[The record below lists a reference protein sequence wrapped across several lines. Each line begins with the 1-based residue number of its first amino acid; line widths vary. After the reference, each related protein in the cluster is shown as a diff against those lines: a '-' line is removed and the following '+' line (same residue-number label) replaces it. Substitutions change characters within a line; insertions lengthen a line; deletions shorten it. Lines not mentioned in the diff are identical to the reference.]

1 MIVKKHNLSIEEQ
14 KELLDPFPVDAN
26 LEPTLSGSLPYEKL
40 DGLQFERLCY
50 EILCSE
56 GKNPRYNG
64 KSGQPDY
71 GVDII
76 NEDNDTR
83 CVYQCKNIKDRQSI
97 TETAGDINNAYSK
110 VLNRWIGEQHLPP
123 PTHFFYYSRQELNG
137 IKHSSEYTILR
148 DSALKTDKIDIQLWG
163 REALDSKLR
172 HLYAVVSGVFSEQ
185 VAKVFCTELSRP
197 SDSKWE
203 RLNTTSEYPTL
214 REFYSDWKEN
224 KLYVAPTL
232 HEQFLAALSTS
243 PVVLVQGNPGSG
255 KTTTTLSLLAQ
266 LQNRPERIY
275 YTVISNFDKIT
286 DLADSVKKR
295 AHLPSVFILDDCH
308 SAPELANE
316 LIQRLRGSVL
326 NKNHPVSVK
335 VVLLTRIIPKQEE
348 SIYSDALQDLLELEK
363 ESVIEVLLSDSTSLL
378 RVLKKRLPH
387 IQDITIRHAE
397 HLFNLTGGNLK
408 LASLTVKGIIS
419 ADELTRLDGNSVK
432 ENVSRLYIRN
442 KYTAMADLQY
452 MKQLCALAMFDITP
466 LTDYL
471 GESPTVIKRGLATI
485 LYQPVRVRFSHST
498 LAEVLFYVISDKITG
513 TVQEYDLNHQ
523 VTQELIQYFKYLT
536 NSSVSQL
543 NPFFLN
549 LSTSQLSFPDL
560 STGHIISEFL
570 SSSDFRAILIPDQ
583 SIVNL
588 SILRLLLVKA
598 SGVTPQVMREI
609 HDSICSRLSYLFSK
623 EEAWSEEEIIDFQ
636 SGLLRIS
643 KSSAAH
649 LSAIE
654 CSWVVNRVI
663 EKIRQNFSIPEL
675 FRLLQYSTPSR
686 AAELIDSLTAED
698 IDALVEK
705 TNRSVGTLNLTL
717 RDLEQKTVII
727 EGKEQNLLEALEK
740 KVTAKHLL
748 QLIINNGTIFELF
761 MLLKHSTPSRAA
773 ELIDALNAQDINAL
787 VEKTNRSVGTLN
799 LTLRDLEQKT
809 VIIEGKE
816 QNLLEALEKKVT
828 AKHLLQLI
836 INNGT
841 IFELFMLLKHS
852 TPSRAAELIDALNA
866 QDINA
871 LVEKTNRSV
880 GTLDLAL
887 HDLEQKNV
895 MVEGKELNLLEAL
908 EKKITAK
915 HLLLLII
922 NNGTIFELFRF
933 LQHSTPTRAAELIDS
948 LTAQHI
954 DTLVEK
960 TNRSVGTLDL
970 TLRDLEKKTM
980 IIEGKKQNLLEALEK
995 KVTAKH
1001 LLQLIIN
1008 NGTIFELFNLLK
1020 HSTPSRA
1027 AELIDSLNA
1036 QDIDKLV
1043 GKTIEQQRS
1052 IESLH
1057 PTLHYLNCYYHHL
1070 LDALLTQLSPE
1081 LFALL
1086 IAGAGTLNSLM
1097 NISRELPESYLKKLQ
1112 EEISRFT
1119 IDEWP
1124 QLVFRG
1130 MPGNLIKFLSGD
1142 VQHYPVSIRSQLRT
1156 IVETDGYRYLKGRT
1170 WFELNAAN
1178 YESEE
1183 ATIAALREK
1192 LELVLDEISIEKL
1205 HGLDFK
1211 EATSAFS
1218 ILWRHAISR
1227 HDVLNA
1233 QIWNIL
1239 PSAHKWPKDYT
1250 FGFLNQVIEHLCHN
1264 DFDPHNADTLLCQA
1278 RDHAL
1283 KVNWNKAAPE
1293 LLFHFLWKI
1302 WQAGYHLSTDSSTKY
1317 LPKSLSDKTTGLLK
1331 TALSKKVSGKSD
1343 KIALYGLAGLL
1354 WFICPAK
1361 KSDLVVIMK
1370 GRLRGLD
1377 IYRNEI
1383 YTSLENNSISVV
1395 SAYFSLYG
1403 MGLVCPPKVN
1413 FTEPLKSAL
1422 TAKALAMPYTTK
1434 AVEKLLADLKKYD

>member
-378 RVLKKRLPH
+378 QVLKKRLPH

-698 IDALVEK
+698 ID
-705 TNRSVGTLNLTL
+705 
-717 RDLEQKTVII
+717 
-727 EGKEQNLLEALEK
+727 
-740 KVTAKHLL
+740 
-748 QLIINNGTIFELF
+748 
-761 MLLKHSTPSRAA
+761 
-773 ELIDALNAQDINAL
+773 AL